1 MLTNQDIDELLV
13 QAEMEVDDEIEQAL
27 RDFFRPDI
35 EREAEMLW
43 TGLPESVKR
52 MVLERNPELKKVVGG
67 R

>member
-27 RDFFRPDI
+27 RDFYRPDI

-43 TGLPESVKR
+43 AGLPESVKR
-52 MVLERNPELKKVVGG
+52 MVLQRNPELRKIV

>member
-13 QAEMEVDDEIEQAL
+13 QAELEVDDEIEQAL
-27 RDFFRPDI
+27 RDFYRPDI

-43 TGLPESVKR
+43 AGLPESVKR
-52 MVLERNPELKKVVGG
+52 MVLAKNPELKKIV

>member
-27 RDFFRPDI
+27 RDFYRPDI

-43 TGLPESVKR
+43 AGLPESVKR
-52 MVLERNPELKKVVGG
+52 MVLERNPELRKLV
-67 R
+67 RQ

>member
-27 RDFFRPDI
+27 RDFYRPDI

-43 TGLPESVKR
+43 AGLPESVKR
-52 MVLERNPELKKVVGG
+52 MVLQRNPELRKLVK
-67 R
+67 

>member
-27 RDFFRPDI
+27 RDFYRPDI

-43 TGLPESVKR
+43 AGLPESVKR
-52 MVLERNPELKKVVGG
+52 LVLERNPELRKLV